1 MQTGMQDIRLPVTAI
16 CPACGH
22 ENDLAAT
29 RHGQSIFTYVCGKEG
44 DSKFRKGSCRQEF
57 DVLGTMPDLP
67 AAKLTSRRFE
77 VGRSFCT
84 KLWNSARFALMN
96 LDSVST
102 DARRPEDLA
111 LEDRWILDGLNQCIR
126 AVDQGLR
133 DYNPSAALT
142 AAREFFWGSLCDW
155 YLELIKPRLQ
165 DPDDASAPVARQ
177 VLAHCLDQV
186 LRLLHPFVPFISEH
200 LWQRLGQQV
209 PARGLGVLSA
219 LQTPACLI
227 EAPWPVPAGALDA
240 PELRQTFADL
250 QAITRTVRE
259 VRANRGLPPRKPLSL
274 TLKPPADRAAALLQQ
289 VHVVQHLAGV
299 ERLNLDPAAE
309 RRPGDVAK
317 VVGDLQLF
325 VHAVIDDAEERK
337 RLQQELERVD
347 REIAT
352 CDRKLQNPNF
362 VQRAPA
368 EVVAEQRERLASY
381 QASREAILENLEL
394 LG

>member
-1 MQTGMQDIRLPVTAI
+1 
-16 CPACGH
+16 
-22 ENDLAAT
+22 
-29 RHGQSIFTYVCGKEG
+29 
-44 DSKFRKGSCRQEF
+44 
-57 DVLGTMPDLP
+57 
-67 AAKLTSRRFE
+67 
-77 VGRSFCT
+77 
-84 KLWNSARFALMN
+84 
-96 LDSVST
+96 
-102 DARRPEDLA
+102 
-111 LEDRWILDGLNQCIR
+111 
-126 AVDQGLR
+126 
-133 DYNPSAALT
+133 
-142 AAREFFWGSLCDW
+142 
-155 YLELIKPRLQ
+155 
-165 DPDDASAPVARQ
+165 
-177 VLAHCLDQV
+177 
-186 LRLLHPFVPFISEH
+186 
-200 LWQRLGQQV
+200 
-209 PARGLGVLSA
+209 
-219 LQTPACLI
+219 
-227 EAPWPVPAGALDA
+227 VPAGALDA